1 MTALTIFLVVL
12 WVYLSL
18 LILSVALGSK
28 RVFKLFLGTTLLF
41 LLFSYAYLTFILFQR
56 LF

>member
-12 WVYLSL
+12 WAYLSL

-28 RVFKLFLGTTLLF
+28 KLFKFFLALSLLF

>member
-28 RVFKLFLGTTLLF
+28 KVFKLFLGLSLLF
-41 LLFSYAYLTFILFQR
+41 LLFSYAFLTFTLFQR